1 MPLNEAATQPEAET
15 AFSEEDAATELLDR
29 WNGRQDA
36 DTEESEPEEEESAEP
51 KSDAEPDTDTEQ
63 PDEGQAKEAE
73 GEEDTEWVVEF
84 GGQERKLPKGVP
96 ESVAREIQ
104 EYGKNLQADYT
115 RKTQEI
121 AQQRQKAEAD
131 ATAAAEML
139 KLTHEHADL
148 IADFR
153 MVQRQIESISQA
165 DLAALSETDP
175 LKAQQKMVQLMQLQ
189 QAQQRIGAQLQQ
201 TVSDMQGK
209 QTEAA
214 KAKLAE
220 AEATLQKEMGGK
232 WGQETKTALTQYAK
246 SLGFSDA
253 ELSQVADPRVVLL
266 LHKAQQFDAFKASTA
281 ATVKRVSQPAKTLKP
296 SAAGTAK
303 SIQKASVDDAMKRL
317 ARTGSRQDAE
327 AVLLARLARK

>member
-1 MPLNEAATQPEAET
+1 MSDMDATTPETEVAY
-15 AFSEEDAATELLDR
+15 SEEDAAADLLSR
-29 WNGRQDA
+29 WTGKPEA
-36 DTEESEPEEEESAEP
+36 DPEEAE
-51 KSDAEPDTDTEQ
+51 Q
-63 PDEGQAKEAE
+63 EGQPSE
-73 GEEDTEWVVEF
+73 GEETEAEQAEEAQAEDKDEAPEAETEWEVEF
-84 GGQERKLPKGVP
+84 GGQVRKLPKGIT
-96 ESVAREIQ
+96 EAVAKEVQ
-104 EYGKNLQADYT
+104 EFGQSLHADYT

-232 WGQETKTALTQYAK
+232 WGQETRQALTQYAK